1 MWAAVPKSVQEEVK
15 EKVLADVKKGLLP
28 AMEEVK
34 KNINSVLDIKQMAI
48 DMMVRDRKMMVDM
61 FRDIAPRELQFIQHV
76 AAVMGFLLGLVQTV
90 LYVVLPQDGYMDYWL
105 LPGSGLIIGW
115 FTNWLALKMT
125 FSPIW
130 PHMFCGNTL
139 NWQGVFLKRQGI
151 AAEKMSALITRNLM
165 SAKNMFAYMAES
177 NPEGVDKLLAI
188 YQDQMSKTLDD
199 TLGFARTV
207 VPTFVGQ
214 GIDDIKS
221 DVVEISL
228 ELVPEHMTEIEVF
241 LNRSMKISE
250 TLAWRLTRL
259 SPAEFEDIIHPI
271 FKDDEWILLL
281 VGALLGVA
289 IGLVQAWA
297 MANL

>member
-1 MWAAVPKSVQEEVK
+1 M
-15 EKVLADVKKGLLP
+15 G
-28 AMEEVK
+28 
-34 KNINSVLDIKQMAI
+34 KQMAI
-48 DMMVRDRKMMVDM
+48 DMMVADRKMMVDM

-76 AAVMGFLLGLVQTV
+76 AAVMGFLLGLVQTL
-90 LYVVLPQDGYMDYWL
+90 LYVYLPDTISW
-105 LPGSGLIIGW
+105 LPGHNIKGIVDYYMLPISGLIIG
-115 FTNWLALKMT
+115 FLTNWLALKMT

-130 PHMFCGNTL
+130 PHMFCGNMV

-151 AAEKMSALITRNLM
+151 AAEKMSALITKNMM
-165 SAKNMFAYMAES
+165 SAKNMFAYMAQS

-188 YQDQMSKTLDD
+188 YQNQMSKTLDD

-214 GIDDIKS
+214 GIEDIKS
-221 DVVEISL
+221 DVVDISL

-241 LNRSMKISE
+241 LNKSMKISE

-259 SPAEFEDIIHPI
+259 SPEEFKDIIHPI

-281 VGALLGVA
+281 VGALLGVV
-289 IGLVQAWA
+289 IGLVQA
-297 MANL
+297 